1 MFYKMYLGTPCRL
14 NVQFCKCVPDALRL
28 INLGYWPAT
37 PTRPILAFT
46 CSFMEWLEALLL
58 ECQISVQDFSNAVE
72 IMIKEKIMKV
82 GLNIQEWIQDFL
94 KGARLYIEVDW

>member
-1 MFYKMYLGTPCRL
+1 MHILTKYVGIPYHL

-37 PTRPILAFT
+37 PTRPVLAFT
-46 CSFMEWLEALLL
+46 FSFMEWLEALLL

-72 IMIKEKIMKV
+72 MMIKEKIMKV
-82 GLNIQEWIQDFL
+82 GL
-94 KGARLYIEVDW
+94 